1 MHVHGVPALK
11 TLINVFLFSHEN
23 NYNIIMP
30 NTKLKEYKL

>member
-11 TLINVFLFSHEN
+11 TLINVFPFSREN
-23 NYNIIMP
+23 KYKIIIP